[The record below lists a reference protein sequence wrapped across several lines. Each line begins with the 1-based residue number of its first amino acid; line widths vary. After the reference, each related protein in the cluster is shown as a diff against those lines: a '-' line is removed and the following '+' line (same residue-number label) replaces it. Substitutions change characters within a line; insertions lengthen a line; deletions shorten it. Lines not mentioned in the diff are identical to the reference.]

1 MEIIKAAFPQH
12 LQQTQC
18 LFREYAQ
25 SLGVDLDFQDF
36 DAELAQLPGKYAPPG
51 GILLLATE
59 GGSARGCVAL
69 RPLSPGVCEMK
80 RLYVRPAA
88 RGRGFGV
95 ALARAVLDEAARLG
109 YATMRLDTLERLSE
123 AMRLY
128 ETLGFRRIPAYYAN
142 PLPEVVYWELDL
154 KRWPGGPNPALP

>member
-1 MEIIKAAFPQH
+1 MDIIKAAFPQH
-12 LQQTQC
+12 LHQTQC
-18 LFREYAQ
+18 LFREYAR

-36 DAELAQLPGKYAPPG
+36 DTELAQLPGKYAPPG
-51 GILLLATE
+51 GTILLAEEAGTAL
-59 GGSARGCVAL
+59 GCVAL
-69 RPLSPGVCEMK
+69 RPLSPGICEMK

-88 RGRGFGV
+88 RGRGLGG

-109 YATMRLDTLERLSE
+109 YAKMRLDTLERLSE

-142 PLPEVVYWELDL
+142 PLEDVVYWELDL
-154 KRWPGGPNPALP
+154 KQ